1 MARYATLHPLQ
12 MNMVD
17 MEKTDAFLARS
28 IVSTFGGSPEEAAN
42 KGSQLHQRI
51 QLLQE
56 EWGLYAVA
64 LIRQCVFDHPDSNG
78 PEGKV
83 YRVTTMKASFGLVW
97 FGLGLLLASP
107 GRCRK
112 LRVHVDTPGAVVD
125 GVLLLLLGGVMMDFF

>member
-1 MARYATLHPLQ
+1 
-12 MNMVD
+12 MVD

-78 PEGKV
+78 PDGKV
-83 YRVTTMKASFGLVW
+83 YRVTTMKASFGSVRFGSVW
-97 FGLGLLLASP
+97 IGIVVGHPGSWSYASSARRCCTR
-107 GRCRK
+107 GRC
-112 LRVHVDTPGAVVD
+112 
-125 GVLLLLLGGVMMDFF
+125 

>member
-1 MARYATLHPLQ
+1 

-83 YRVTTMKASFGLVW
+83 YRVTTMKASFGL
-97 FGLGLLLASP
+97 GLLLATP
-107 GRCRK
+107 GVGRK
-112 LRVHVDTPGAVVD
+112 LRVHVGVGIPGAVVD
-125 GVLLLLLGGVMMDFF
+125 RVFC